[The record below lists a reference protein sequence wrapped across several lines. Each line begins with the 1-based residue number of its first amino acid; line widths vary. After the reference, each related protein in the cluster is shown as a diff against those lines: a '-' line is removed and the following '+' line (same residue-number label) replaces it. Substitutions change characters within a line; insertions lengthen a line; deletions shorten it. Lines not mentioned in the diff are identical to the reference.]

1 MDYKLFKIDELYR
14 LSDTKLDAVDSSPK
28 LFVALYYYVAATI
41 GYSEISRIF
50 NSIDSDHWL
59 SKYNKYVAPARLR
72 YSSDTMFKELQEAI
86 NITVEG
92 DDLAKRV
99 LNNSSKKFK
108 QTVER
113 SNIGQPEYSGIP
125 VGVYSENS
133 IEKAGLVH

>member
-1 MDYKLFKIDELYR
+1 MY
-14 LSDTKLDAVDSSPK
+14 
-28 LFVALYYYVAATI
+28 
-41 GYSEISRIF
+41 
-50 NSIDSDHWL
+50 
-59 SKYNKYVAPARLR
+59 
-72 YSSDTMFKELQEAI
+72 KELQEAI

-133 IEKAGLVH
+133 IEKAGIVH